1 MTGRGRVRVV
11 ARLDRCNK
19 KERISSKRNGMVAG
33 YCSRRVE
40 RFWGVFGRLVQFR
53 ETEVASHQRQLIN
66 VVTATLTK
74 SSVIFVLIVILYFLI
89 IFFGASSF
97 LWSLLRCCG
106 GGNT

>member
-1 MTGRGRVRVV
+1 
-11 ARLDRCNK
+11 
-19 KERISSKRNGMVAG
+19 MVAG

-89 IFFGASSF
+89 IFFWRILLPLVAPAL
-97 LWSLLRCCG
+97 LWWW
-106 GGNT
+106 